1 MIKNTVAARVANGL
15 KQLLITTL
23 IALILY
29 FFMTPVIQLL
39 PWILPIMQFLLIF
52 MFTVCIYVPFW
63 EYGDRDRHLVQF
75 GKKKKDLLYG
85 LKIGLICIS
94 PYLLA
99 SVFLLLAKLGVE
111 QWTLLVYRL
120 VNIQFIYL
128 IDLLIPLADVA
139 AAPWGIVILCMIFPL
154 YTAIVAEA
162 AYCLGYHEISL
173 KEKILYVKK

>member
-94 PYLLA
+94 PY
-99 SVFLLLAKLGVE
+99 
-111 QWTLLVYRL
+111 
-120 VNIQFIYL
+120 
-128 IDLLIPLADVA
+128 
-139 AAPWGIVILCMIFPL
+139 
-154 YTAIVAEA
+154 
-162 AYCLGYHEISL
+162 
-173 KEKILYVKK
+173 